1 MTRCRRLVP
10 PLLALLLATV
20 LSGCG
25 AVIVTNTVVGAGSL
39 VVGGAVGAVKVTG
52 KAVGATAGAVAGLG
66 RDPDDE
72 AE

>member
-1 MTRCRRLVP
+1 MNPCRRLVP
-10 PLLALLLATV
+10 SLLAVVLATI

-25 AVIVTNTVVGAGSL
+25 AVIVTKTVTGAGSL

-52 KAVGATAGAVAGLG
+52 KAVGATAGAVRGLG
-66 RDPDDE
+66 RDSDDE

>member
-1 MTRCRRLVP
+1 MNARYRFLVP
-10 PLLALLLATV
+10 MLVVLAAP

-66 RDPDDE
+66 RDSDE
-72 AE
+72 AAD

>member
-1 MTRCRRLVP
+1 M
-10 PLLALLLATV
+10 

-52 KAVGATAGAVAGLG
+52 KAVGHTAGAVAGLG
-66 RDPDDE
+66 RDRDDE